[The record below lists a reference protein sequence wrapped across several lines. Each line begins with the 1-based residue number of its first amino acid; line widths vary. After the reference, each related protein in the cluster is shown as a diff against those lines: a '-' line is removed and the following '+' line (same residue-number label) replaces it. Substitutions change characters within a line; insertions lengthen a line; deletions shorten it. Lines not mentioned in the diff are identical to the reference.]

1 MYADRSSYKDNSFSL
16 ELSWSIYK
24 YTLYVVWVYGSLIF
38 APFFSP
44 YFQKKSNFSSPGR
57 SPGRA
62 IVLPLALALVSALAK
77 C

>member
-38 APFFSP
+38 APFF
-44 YFQKKSNFSSPGR
+44 FTIFSKE
-57 SPGRA
+57 
-62 IVLPLALALVSALAK
+62 VK
-77 C
+77 F